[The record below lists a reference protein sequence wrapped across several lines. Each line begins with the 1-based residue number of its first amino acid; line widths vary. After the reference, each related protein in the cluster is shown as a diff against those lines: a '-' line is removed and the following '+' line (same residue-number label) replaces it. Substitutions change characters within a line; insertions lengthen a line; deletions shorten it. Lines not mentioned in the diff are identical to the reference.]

1 VTIERV
7 KLASTM
13 ASSVLVVGLGSIGSL
28 VADLLAG
35 DGYRV
40 VGLDADGATPS
51 MTEVEVVRAEVSS
64 PTDLAAH
71 LAAAEVVVSCLP
83 HHLNIAV
90 ARAACAQGVH
100 YLDLTEDR
108 ATTRDV
114 KALATGA
121 EAALIPHC
129 GLAPGYVCIVAADLA
144 RSFSELRALRLRVG
158 ALPQTP
164 SGRLAYAV
172 NWSAAGV
179 INEYL
184 NDCDV
189 IRNGKRGQT
198 PALTDVE
205 HLVLEGV
212 PLEAFATSGGLGTL
226 CDTFEG
232 RCQELNYKTLRYP
245 GHRDA
250 MEFLLH
256 EVGLR
261 KQRHLAEALLRQG
274 SPPTPDDVV
283 YVSVG
288 ADGLIDGAQR
298 SRQFLRSYRPR
309 VINGLHRTAI
319 SWTTAASTCAVVELL
334 LSGAIPSRGLVK
346 QEEIPLEPFSET
358 SFGRLLADS
367 APGLAGVGDPHAR
380 EARSIAGRPSS

>member
-1 VTIERV
+1 
-7 KLASTM
+7 M

-28 VADLLAG
+28 VAGLLAE

-51 MTEVEVVRAEVSS
+51 MNGVEVVRAEVSS
-64 PTDLAAH
+64 PTELTAGV
-71 LAAAEVVVSCLP
+71 AAADAVISCLP
-83 HHLNIAV
+83 HHLNVAV
-90 ARAACAQGVH
+90 ARAASAQGVH

-108 ATTRDV
+108 ATTREV
-114 KALATGA
+114 KLLATNA
-121 EAALIPHC
+121 DAALIPQC

-144 RSFSELRALRLRVG
+144 RSFTELRALRLRVG
-158 ALPQTP
+158 ALPETP

-189 IRNGKRGQT
+189 IRDGKRGQM

-205 HLVLEGV
+205 ELVLDGV

-226 CDTFEG
+226 CETFEG
-232 RCQELNYKTLRYP
+232 CCQQLDYKTLRYR

-250 MEFLLH
+250 MSFLLD

-261 KQRHLAEALLRQG
+261 MQRDLAAALLRQ
-274 SPPTPDDVV
+274 SCPPTPDDVV
-283 YVSVG
+283 YVSVE
-288 ADGLIDGAQR
+288 ADGVIDEAQH
-298 SRQFLRSYRPR
+298 SREFVRSYRPR
-309 VINGLHRTAI
+309 VINGRRKTAI
-319 SWTTAASTCAVVELL
+319 SWTTAASACAVIELL
-334 LSGAIPSRGLVK
+334 LNGAIPDRGLVR
-346 QEEIPLEPFSET
+346 QEEIPLESFNET
-358 SFGRLLADS
+358 SFGRLLVDS
-367 APGLAGVGDPHAR
+367 ALGLASVGDP
-380 EARSIAGRPSS
+380 EAAH